1 MSQLLKNIFLKFYE
15 LIKFRIYKNNL
26 ANCQIE
32 YLGSDY
38 GGWAF
43 CPVNIDENSI
53 VYSFGIGE
61 DISWDEAL
69 IKQKNVI
76 VNGFDPTP
84 RAIEFA
90 KNKNIDKFV
99 IHPKG
104 IASSNGYMDFFPPKN
119 PDHVSHSLVAKNNS
133 SDEAIKVKV
142 ETIDTIMEELGHKK
156 IDILKMDIEGSE
168 YEVIADM
175 LNKRIYP
182 EQLLIEFHHRFEPF
196 TIDETIETINKLIEN
211 SYKINYISKNNQD
224 FSFIRKLD

>member
-1 MSQLLKNIFLKFYE
+1 MIKIFKNVFFKVYE
-15 LIKFRIYKNNL
+15 SIKFRDYKNNL
-26 ANCQIE
+26 TNCQIE

-43 CPVNIDENSI
+43 SPENINDQSV

-69 IKQKNVI
+69 IKQNNVT
-76 VNGFDPTP
+76 VHGFDPTP

-99 IHPKG
+99 IHQIG
-104 IASSNGYMDFFPPKN
+104 IASSNGFMDFFSPKN
-119 PDHVSHSLVAKNNS
+119 PNHVSHSLVAKNNN

-142 ETIDTIMEELGHKK
+142 ETIDAIMDELGHKN

-175 LNKRIYP
+175 LNKNIYP
-182 EQLLIEFHHRFEPF
+182 DQLLIEFHHRFKPF
-196 TIDETIETINKLIEN
+196 NIDDTIEIINKLIDH
-211 SYKINYISKNNQD
+211 SYKISYISKNNQE
-224 FSFIRKLD
+224 FSFIK